1 MTSIDVQAR
10 RVSAI
15 RPDGQELIIDYD
27 SLRFSGFRGWVIWA
41 FVHLTFLTGF
51 GNRIL
56 AAFRWSYG
64 LVGRRRSERTIT
76 VRQATARIR
85 ELGEIPLNEDRG
97 ARTGNSR

>member
-1 MTSIDVQAR
+1 M
-10 RVSAI
+10 
-15 RPDGQELIIDYD
+15 
-27 SLRFSGFRGWVIWA
+27 RFSGFPGWVMWA

-56 AAFRWSYG
+56 AAVRWSYG

-85 ELGEIPLNEDRG
+85 ELGEVPMDGTGG
-97 ARTGNSR
+97 ARTGSSG